1 MHPAFSVI
9 FLTTLI
15 GVGQGLFLALATAQV
30 YSIVNLVSV
39 KQIAYFYG
47 YSGFI
52 ALVFL
57 IAGLIASMF
66 HLGHPERAWRA
77 VRQWRTSWLSREVIA
92 LPIFMFF
99 VFLYATIHYMSW
111 DFTLFKIN
119 EQINIDLSIL
129 IAVIGSM
136 ACFTLFFCTAM
147 IYACI
152 KFLQEWAT
160 VLTVVNFTVLGTA
173 SGFTLAA
180 LLAFFHAP
188 ELLNVF
194 AGWAIVFTILGAIT
208 RIASLIR
215 NRRIKPKSTPKSA
228 IGIRHSKIKQTAQ
241 GAMGGSFNTRE
252 YFHGQTE
259 DIVKHIKWSFLIMV
273 FPVPLV
279 LLTIGLI
286 FDLSIAFILAAIVQ
300 YVGLIAERWFFFAQ
314 ARHPQ
319 NIYYQAT

>member
-1 MHPAFSVI
+1 VKIHHAYQFVRLVVNYDKCIGCKYCSWACPYGARELDEQQKVMKKCTLCVDRIYDMSLPEDRRKPSCV
-9 FLTTLI
+9 LTCPTNARLFGDVHDSESEVSRI
-15 GVGQGLFLALATAQV
+15 IREQG
-30 YSIVNLVSV
+30 
-39 KQIAYFYG
+39 G
-47 YSGFI
+47 YQ
-52 ALVFL
+52 L
-57 IAGLIASMF
+57 M
-66 HLGHPERAWRA
+66 PE
-77 VRQWRTSWLSREVIA
+77 
-92 LPIFMFF
+92 
-99 VFLYATIHYMSW
+99 W

-129 IAVIGSM
+129 VAVVGSM
-136 ACFTLFFCTAM
+136 ACFVLFFCTGM

-215 NRRIKPKSTPKSA
+215 NYRLKPKSTPKSA

-273 FPVPLV
+273 FPVPLL

-286 FDLSIAFILAAIVQ
+286 FDFGTAFILAAIVQ